1 MNKTIFSVLIVLL
14 LFGCGFHNVQIYGS
28 IDNNNKTVTVP
39 AGSDGLKGKLKQALS
54 QDGWKLFVYRG
65 PSVTEGEIG
74 ETTKV
79 QQYETFNTKYRLVVS
94 WYEFGLCFLSS
105 SGPPIHYDISFI
117 DNDSGREVFTING
130 ENCESDVV
138 KKFKDVLKGIK

>member
-1 MNKTIFSVLIVLL
+1 VNKTIFSVLIVLL
-14 LFGCGFHNVQIYGS
+14 LFGCGGIHNVQIYGS

-39 AGSDGLKGKLKQALS
+39 PGSDGLKGKLKEALS

-74 ETTKV
+74 EKTKV

-94 WYEFGLCFLSS
+94 SYQFDVCILPSS
-105 SGPPIHYDISFI
+105 PAIRYDISFI
-117 DNDSGREVFTING
+117 DNDSGTEVFTING
-130 ENCESDVV
+130 RSCESEVV
-138 KKFKDVLKGIK
+138 EKFTNALKGTK